1 MNHISKS
8 PHFEMKKP
16 KKSPIL
22 VWKIQRVHSFIH
34 LFMKKQKGFT
44 LIELM
49 IAMTIIAILA
59 TAGLQAYTNYVKRW
73 RDTARAE
80 TARDLNSSVM
90 AYAANNKGIPPA
102 DTSAFNAFLS
112 TASETLSGSNIEVSN
127 GVLVKDPVGGK
138 PVCLDANWNANQPCA
153 FHYTAYDDGTYAI
166 SYGVEHI
173 SSTEENFYK
182 TTNSIAALTETT
194 QKVPAAQA
202 TMTKYGVYTWSAKF
216 IGQPAT
222 VSNGT
227 TNDGVDETYTP
238 PGSNTPTPLVVSFR
252 SIRVDAPVGG
262 GGGGGGDVD
271 VPEGG
276 PCPVWNE
283 CAVWLVCLSSI
294 CEVPDP
300 CGQPGVTA
308 GIECADGTIYVTSN
322 MRTTVSD
329 AGGSYNW
336 LSALNYCDGLS
347 LSGYSDWY
355 LPSISELNI
364 VYTDRQNIPGL
375 IWSGIFWSG
384 NYWSSSSVDS
394 TQAWYKG
401 FISGVTTINYKQYHS
416 YNVRCIR
423 TQ

>member
-1 MNHISKS
+1 
-8 PHFEMKKP
+8 
-16 KKSPIL
+16 
-22 VWKIQRVHSFIH
+22 
-34 LFMKKQKGFT
+34 MKKQKGFT

-262 GGGGGGDVD
+262 GGGEWPATISVGSNNWMTIDLPWYYQWNRKTAGWSAGWAGNGPESEYGD
-271 VPEGG
+271 
-276 PCPVWNE
+276 PCPTGFHT
-283 CAVWLVCLSSI
+283 
-294 CEVPDP
+294 P
-300 CGQPGVTA
+300 
-308 GIECADGTIYVTSN
+308 TSGDLGELDEGDI
-322 MRTTVSD
+322 TTLGLTMNGYLDSY
-329 AGGSYNW
+329 GGSLFDQGSY
-336 LSALNYCDGLS
+336 
-347 LSGYSDWY
+347 GY
-355 LPSISELNI
+355 
-364 VYTDRQNIPGL
+364 
-375 IWSGIFWSG
+375 
-384 NYWSSSSVDS
+384 YWSSDSPGAGASSLAFDS
-394 TQAWYKG
+394 DTMGMYDNNHTFG
-401 FISGVTTINYKQYHS
+401 FS
-416 YNVRCIR
+416 VRCL
-423 TQ
+423 QD